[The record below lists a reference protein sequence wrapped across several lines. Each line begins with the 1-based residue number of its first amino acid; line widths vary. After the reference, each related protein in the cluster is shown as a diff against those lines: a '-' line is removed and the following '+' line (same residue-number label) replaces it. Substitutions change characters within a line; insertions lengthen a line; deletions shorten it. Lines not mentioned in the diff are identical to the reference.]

1 LKFVVVGGRGHRLV
15 GAKQPRRG
23 RRQLVVDHAI
33 FGASTKVD
41 EPDIADTV
49 KEVGYG
55 AAAVPG
61 WQEWREALKAQ
72 DTQLLVLLPHTDYN
86 KRTLEIAATTLATH
100 RGQVR
105 HRRARRRSDC
115 RALQLSSDKE
125 QGRPTGFA
133 TPFARKGASVVF
145 HSSTDLLN
153 SHASELA
160 RRLVKELAT
169 AGRRR
174 RMVSDALTEFRRKA
188 VEEGWVLAFAISA
201 FGDADWRV

>member
-1 LKFVVVGGRGHRLV
+1 MERPRSPVGRSGGRPSRL
-15 GAKQPRRG
+15 
-23 RRQLVVDHAI
+23 
-33 FGASTKVD
+33 
-41 EPDIADTV
+41 
-49 KEVGYG
+49 
-55 AAAVPG
+55 
-61 WQEWREALKAQ
+61 
-72 DTQLLVLLPHTDYN
+72 
-86 KRTLEIAATTLATH
+86 RTRSCSSCCRTPTTTSA
-100 RGQVR
+100 RSR
-105 HRRARRRSDC
+105 SPRRRSRRIEARFVTGGRDVDPIVVLFGC
-115 RALQLSSDKE
+115 RVTRSKDD
-125 QGRPTGFA
+125 PTGFA